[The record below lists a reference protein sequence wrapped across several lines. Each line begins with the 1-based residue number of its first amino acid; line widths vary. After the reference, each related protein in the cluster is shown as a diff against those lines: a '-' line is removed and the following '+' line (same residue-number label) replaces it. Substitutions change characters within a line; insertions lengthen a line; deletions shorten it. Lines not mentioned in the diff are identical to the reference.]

1 MKTSTFQQLI
11 ESIENLSI
19 EDQEVLLD
27 ILQKRLQQKR
37 RDQIAKEIT
46 EVRQEF
52 AEGNFQVGSVDQFL
66 KELDQS

>member
-11 ESIENLSI
+11 ESVENLSI

-37 RDQIAKEIT
+37 RAQIAKEIT
-46 EVRQEF
+46 EVRQEVE
-52 AEGNFQVGSVDQFL
+52 EGNFQVGSVDQFL
-66 KELDQS
+66 QELDQL